1 MPARPSAL
9 NQAAVLTGSTRLP
22 LNGNTTSRCL
32 PICFCKTA
40 MASPLSGTGIA
51 FLAFASSG
59 CTHASRRSR
68 STADR
73 RSPVTLAA
81 LSPALLERAT
91 QLLAA
96 AEKSNRELHAYGL
109 QLIDEVRGRA
119 SSDASAAV
127 DPVLGLRQV
136 RIENRAEELR
146 DGLDALKLPAQA
158 RP

>member
-1 MPARPSAL
+1 M
-9 NQAAVLTGSTRLP
+9 
-22 LNGNTTSRCL
+22 
-32 PICFCKTA
+32 
-40 MASPLSGTGIA
+40 
-51 FLAFASSG
+51 
-59 CTHASRRSR
+59 
-68 STADR
+68 
-73 RSPVTLAA
+73 
-81 LSPALLERAT
+81 LERAT

-109 QLIDEVRGRA
+109 KLIDEVRGRA

-158 RP
+158 KP